1 MNITVDDY
9 EVIYQYS
16 GHDGSW
22 RERVS
27 STAGVERQLSFA
39 RVISNMAIASARY
52 ESRLPS
58 KGDNHEKT

>member
-1 MNITVDDY
+1 MNITADDY

-16 GHDGSW
+16 GHERSSV
-22 RERVS
+22 ERVM
-27 STAGVERQLSFA
+27 TTVGVERYLSFS

-58 KGDNHEKT
+58 KGDNHG

>member
-27 STAGVERQLSFA
+27 STAGVERHLSFA
-39 RVISNMAIASARY
+39 RVISNMAIVSARY

-58 KGDNHEKT
+58 KGDNHG